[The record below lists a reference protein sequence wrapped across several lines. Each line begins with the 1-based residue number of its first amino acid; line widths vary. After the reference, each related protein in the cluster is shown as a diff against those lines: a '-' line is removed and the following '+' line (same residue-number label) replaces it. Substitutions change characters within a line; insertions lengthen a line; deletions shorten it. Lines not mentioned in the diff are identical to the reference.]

1 MNKTIDESNTEA
13 DSEKEETDENTF
25 AAYVRL
31 HKKCPKC
38 EKTMQLKKSPK
49 GNFFISCV
57 GYPEC
62 KTTEFVDV
70 DFVEEY
76 FNRNGGTGQKCVRCK
91 YSLTAEKSMY
101 GGGLYI
107 HCCGYPVHSYR
118 LDEI

>member
-1 MNKTIDESNTEA
+1 MK
-13 DSEKEETDENTF
+13 NTF
-25 AAYVRL
+25 AAYIRL

-38 EKTMQLKKSPK
+38 GKPMQLKKSPK
-49 GNFFISCV
+49 GKFFISCI
-57 GYPEC
+57 GYPGC
-62 KTTEFVDV
+62 KTTEFVKAE
-70 DFVEEY
+70 FVEEY

-91 YSLTAEKSMY
+91 YSLTAEKSRY